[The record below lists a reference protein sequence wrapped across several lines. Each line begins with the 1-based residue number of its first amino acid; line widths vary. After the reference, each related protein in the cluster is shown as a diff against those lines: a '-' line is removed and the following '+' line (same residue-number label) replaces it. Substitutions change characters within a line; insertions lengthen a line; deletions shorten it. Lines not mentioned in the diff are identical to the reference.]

1 MRSEIT
7 LKNFN
12 NMKIIITEQ
21 QYKLIKEQI
30 TSPINLAYNQII
42 DAVKG
47 FGTNPDKLISAL
59 DNLKSQNDFYSLNK
73 LFLDGK
79 TGYKSFDEMING
91 EMEVDNLDDVRKID
105 NKLYSIG
112 VDTTYSEGTNRLG
125 NRLFGG
131 YFKTTY
137 LKQIPKNIPRVGP
150 TCKSTWSKNLTP
162 AKEYWI
168 KWLSNPITKQKFK
181 KNWNIKN
188 DGEVNNIF
196 KEYIDVLNKLTL
208 VFYDNFNVKHQTIRL
223 AYAYVVPK
231 VDNTKIYVN
240 CSHLDKTPYESL
252 VHEIQHILYDIKP
265 LNPEKQ
271 VGDVFVTN
279 KTVKMSPKD
288 FLNVEKFIKNSKNT
302 VSQSIQDTSKNYGF
316 NTNTLSELLSR
327 AKNYEKEKPGYVC
340 SETEKMSN
348 IMAVRKYLGIK
359 PGENITKEMLEP
371 YISDYKHQTDISW
384 ILYCWALRGFGDV
397 NVMLN
402 KMNNLAYQNTGKDS
416 ETKLV

>member
-7 LKNFN
+7 SKNFN

-91 EMEVDNLDDVRKID
+91 EMESDNLDDVRKID

-112 VDTTYSEGTNRLG
+112 VDATYSEGKNRLG
-125 NRLFGG
+125 NRLFSGD
-131 YFKTTY
+131 FKTEWSDTD
-137 LKQIPKNIPRVGP
+137 LKTILRISP

-162 AKEYWI
+162 AKNYWI
-168 KWLSNPITKQKFK
+168 QWLSNPITKQKFK

-188 DGEVNNIF
+188 DGEVNDIF
-196 KEYIDVLNKLTL
+196 KNYIDVLNKLTL
-208 VFYDNFNVKHQTIRL
+208 VFYDNFNVKHQTIRDSF
-223 AYAYVVPK
+223 AYVTPK
-231 VDNTKIYVN
+231 EDNTKIYVN
-240 CSHLDKTPYESL
+240 CSLDDTEPYETL

-279 KTVKMSPKD
+279 NTVKMSPQD
-288 FLNVEKFIKNSKNT
+288 FFNVVNSTST
-302 VSQSIQDTSKNYGF
+302 VNQSIQDTSKKYGF
-316 NTNTLSELLSR
+316 NTNALSVLLSN
-327 AKNYEKEKPGYVC
+327 AKYHEKRRPGYVC

-348 IMAVRKYLGIK
+348 IMALRKYLGIK
-359 PGENITKEMLEP
+359 PGENITREMLEP
-371 YISDYKHQTDISW
+371 YISGEKEQVDIAF
-384 ILYCWALRGFGDV
+384 ILYCWALKGFGDI

>member
-1 MRSEIT
+1 
-7 LKNFN
+7 
-12 NMKIIITEQ
+12 MKIIISEQ

-59 DNLKSQNDFYSLNK
+59 DNLKSQNDFDSLEK

-112 VDTTYSEGTNRLG
+112 VDATYSEGKNRLG

-131 YFKTTY
+131 YFKTEWSDTD
-137 LKQIPKNIPRVGP
+137 LKTILRISP

-162 AKEYWI
+162 AKNYWI
-168 KWLSNPITKQKFK
+168 QWLSNPITKQKFK

-188 DGEVNNIF
+188 DGKVNDIF

-208 VFYDNFNVKHQTIRL
+208 VFYDNFNVKHQDIRWS
-223 AYAYVVPK
+223 YAYVFPEE
-231 VDNTKIYVN
+231 DNTKIYVN
-240 CSHLDKTPYESL
+240 CSKNDPNPYETL

-279 KTVKMSPKD
+279 KTVKMSPQD
-288 FLNVEKFIKNSKNT
+288 FFNVVNSTST
-302 VSQSIQDTSKNYGF
+302 VNQSIQDTSKNYGF
-316 NTNTLSELLSR
+316 NTNTLSELLSN
-327 AKNYEKEKPGYVC
+327 AKYHEKRRPGYVC
-340 SETEKMSN
+340 RETEKMSN

-371 YISDYKHQTDISW
+371 YISGYKDQTDISW
-384 ILYCWALRGFGDV
+384 ILYCWALKGFGDI

>member
-1 MRSEIT
+1 
-7 LKNFN
+7 
-12 NMKIIITEQ
+12 MKIIISEQ

-59 DNLKSQNDFYSLNK
+59 DNLKSPNDFYSLNK

-91 EMEVDNLDDVRKID
+91 EMESDNLDDVRKID

-112 VDTTYSEGTNRLG
+112 VDSKYSEGKNRLG
-125 NRLFGG
+125 DRLFGG
-131 YFKTTY
+131 YFKTEWSDTD
-137 LKQIPKNIPRVGP
+137 LKTILRISP

-162 AKEYWI
+162 AKNYWI
-168 KWLSNPITKQKFK
+168 QWLSNPITKQKFK

-188 DGEVNNIF
+188 DGKVNDIF

-208 VFYDNFNVKHQTIRL
+208 VFYDNFNVKHQDTRW
-223 AYAYVVPK
+223 AYAYVNLEE
-231 VDNTKIYVN
+231 DNTKIYVN
-240 CSHLDKTPYESL
+240 CSNLDKTPYETL
-252 VHEIQHILYDIKP
+252 VHEIQHILYHIKP

-279 KTVKMSPKD
+279 NTVKMSPQD
-288 FLNVEKFIKNSKNT
+288 FFNVVNSTST
-302 VSQSIQDTSKNYGF
+302 VNQSIQDTSKKYGF
-316 NTNTLSELLSR
+316 NTNTLSELLSN
-327 AKNYEKEKPGYVC
+327 AKYHEKRRPGYVC

-371 YISDYKHQTDISW
+371 YISGYKHQTDIGW
-384 ILYCWALRGFGDV
+384 ILLCWALKGFGDV